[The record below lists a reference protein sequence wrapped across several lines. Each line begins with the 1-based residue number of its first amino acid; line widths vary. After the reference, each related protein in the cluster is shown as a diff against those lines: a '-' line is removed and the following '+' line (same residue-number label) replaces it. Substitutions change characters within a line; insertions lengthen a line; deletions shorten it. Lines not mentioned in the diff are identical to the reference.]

1 MHAHLTAISRN
12 AKTGPIPVSTTSA
25 DTCPP
30 TCALRDSGCYADGGP
45 LRLHWDKVTRRERG
59 TDWGAFVKK
68 IERLYPTQ
76 LWRHNQAGDL
86 PNDDGAIDAAAFG
99 QLVDA
104 NERAQARGFTYTHCP
119 PTSDNLELIRDA
131 NRRGFTVNLSADT
144 FAELD
149 RLPPD
154 VPAVVLLP
162 LDAPM
167 RAGAAQTPGGRR
179 VIQCPAERSPTVT
192 CRDCALCYRADRRT
206 VAVGFTVH
214 GARKSA
220 ADLIAR
226 G

>member
-1 MHAHLTAISRN
+1 MYAHLTAISRN
-12 AKTGPIPVSTTSA
+12 AKTGPIPVSTTSS

-30 TCALRDSGCYADGGP
+30 TCALRNSGCYADGGP
-45 LRLHWDKVTRRERG
+45 IRLHWDKVTRRERG
-59 TDWGAFVKK
+59 TDWAAFVEQ
-68 IERLYPTQ
+68 IERLHPTQ

-86 PNDDGAIDAAAFG
+86 PNDGGAIDAETFG
-99 QLVDA
+99 QLVNA
-104 NERAQARGFTYTHCP
+104 NERAGARGFTYTHCP
-119 PTSDNLELIRDA
+119 PTPSNLELIRDS

-144 FAELD
+144 FGALD

-162 LDAPM
+162 LNSPV
-167 RAGAAQTPGGRR
+167 RAVTPGGRR

-192 CRDCALCYRADRRT
+192 CRDCALCYEANRT

-214 GARKSA
+214 GARKAA
-220 ADLIAR
+220 ADVIAR